1 MTGPWIYLDDP
12 SEFVEEILDP
22 ELSVVYSPALSDVPR
37 AVRAASSSAG
47 RTISI
52 EFLYLSS
59 DEDRID
65 VDVDS
70 GSVVTIGR
78 KSGRLYGITCRSG
91 SLQYIDER
99 QDLWGRFL
107 DTLQRIHEA
116 VLRDGR
122 SRRTFWD
129 GFWGRPIGP
138 KPADLN
144 YGATEQAMNYRR
156 SELEAVWT
164 NA

>member
-1 MTGPWIYLDDP
+1 MTSHWIDLDP
-12 SEFVEEILDP
+12 SEFLEEARYPDS
-22 ELSVVYSPALSDVPR
+22 SVTYTPAPNDIPR
-37 AVRAASSSAG
+37 AVRAFSSSG
-47 RTISI
+47 LRTVSI
-52 EFLYLSS
+52 EFLYPSS
-59 DEDRID
+59 SEDHLE
-65 VDVDS
+65 VDIDS
-70 GSVVTIGR
+70 GFVVTIGK

-99 QDLWGRFL
+99 QDLWSRFL

-129 GFWGRPIGP
+129 SFWGRPIGP

>member
-1 MTGPWIYLDDP
+1 MTSSWIYLDDP
-12 SEFVEEILDP
+12 SEFVKEIRDP
-22 ELSVVYSPALSDVPR
+22 VLLVEYGPTLSDVPR
-37 AVRAASSSAG
+37 AVRASSSSAG
-47 RTISI
+47 RTVSI

-59 DEDRID
+59 DEDQLD
-65 VDVDS
+65 VDIDS
-70 GSVVTIGR
+70 GFVVTIGK

-91 SLQYIDER
+91 SLQGIDDEK
-99 QDLWGRFL
+99 DLWARFL
-107 DTLQRIHEA
+107 DVLKRIHEA

-156 SELEAVWT
+156 SELEAAWA